1 LRRST
6 VMLAAWL
13 AILSPMGL
21 PGRPELA
28 HADGR
33 AEASRHF
40 TLGVKLYAES
50 KFDEALVEFQ
60 RAYELAPHPS
70 VLYNIAAS
78 HRELSHYAEA
88 IRFYEQF
95 LAEGKGVANPK
106 LLTRAGDEL
115 KELRSRIGRVIV
127 DVTPAGVMVS
137 VDDRELGATPL
148 AGPVILAPGRHTFTL
163 RAPSGQVERR
173 IVPIA
178 SGDTATVAL
187 DMSRPAGITD
197 PGPGITSGTS
207 PGITSDTSPGI
218 TSGTSPGITSG
229 TSAGGTAGM
238 GIRATRED
246 DMPGSMGV
254 SASFGS
260 NARQLGETGAPA
272 LGAHVRLGSRVVV
285 GADVVL
291 AAWAVIPSLRVRL
304 AGTRTSV
311 HAIAAAPVN
320 IVDEVFVAG
329 AAGLGL
335 RVFAT
340 SSLAIRLEALA
351 SFAGGER
358 GVSLPVF
365 LGVELW
371 R

>member
-21 PGRPELA
+21 PGNPELA

-40 TLGVKLYAES
+40 KLGVKLYAEA

-60 RAYELAPHPS
+60 RAYDLAPHPS

-78 HRELSHYAEA
+78 YRELSRYAEA

-95 LAEGKGVANPK
+95 LAEGKGVARAD
-106 LLTRAGDEL
+106 LLKRAGNELDEL
-115 KELRSRIGRVIV
+115 RGRIGSVIV

-148 AGPVILAPGRHTFTL
+148 DGPVIVGPGRHTFTL
-163 RAPSGQVERR
+163 RAPSGQVESRT
-173 IVPIA
+173 VTIA

-187 DMSRPAGITD
+187 DMTRAAAVTD
-197 PGPGITSGTS
+197 PGTGTTAGTGTS
-207 PGITSDTSPGI
+207 PGITL
-218 TSGTSPGITSG
+218 GTSPGITSG
-229 TSAGGTAGM
+229 TSAGGTTTAGM
-238 GIRATRED
+238 DIRATRED
-246 DMPGSMGV
+246 EMPGSMGV

-260 NARQLGETGAPA
+260 NMRQIGDTGAPA
-272 LGAHVRLGSRVVV
+272 LGAHVALGSRVLV

-311 HAIAAAPVN
+311 HLIAAAPVN

-340 SSLAIRLEALA
+340 SSLAVRLEALA
-351 SFAGGER
+351 SFAGGDR